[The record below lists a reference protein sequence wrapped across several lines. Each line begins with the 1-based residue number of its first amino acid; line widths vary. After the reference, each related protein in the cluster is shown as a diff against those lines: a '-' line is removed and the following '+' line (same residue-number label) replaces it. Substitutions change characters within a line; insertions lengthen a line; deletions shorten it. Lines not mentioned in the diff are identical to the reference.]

1 MNWWHAII
9 LGIVEGLS
17 EFLPISSTGHLTVV
31 EKLLGYKIDDVGIT
45 AFTAIIQVGAI
56 LAAVL
61 YFIKDIVRLAVAWF
75 KGLFSKE
82 ARSDVDYRLGW
93 GVIVGSV
100 PIAIVGLALQK
111 VIEGGLRNLWVIA
124 AALIVWSVVLW
135 LADRASDRQTG
146 RRSTPRGEESMTIVD
161 ALILGLWQC
170 VALIPG
176 VSRSGATISGGLFR
190 GIDRVTATRWSFFL
204 GIPALLAAGALQAVK
219 ASKSISSPQLGWG
232 PTLLGTAV
240 AFVVAYASIAWLLRF
255 VASNKFTAFVVYRV
269 LAGLAVGGLLLS
281 GAISAT

>member
-1 MNWWHAII
+1 MQWWHAIL

-31 EKLLGYKIDDVGIT
+31 EKLLGYPIDDAGIT

-56 LAAVL
+56 AAAII
-61 YFIKDIVRLAVAWF
+61 YFLRDIVRLAVAWF
-75 KGLFSKE
+75 RGLVSKE
-82 ARSDVDYRLGW
+82 ARSNVDYRLGW
-93 GVIVGSV
+93 GVIVGSI

-111 VIEGGLRNLWVIA
+111 IIEGPLRNLWVVA
-124 AALIVWSVVLW
+124 AALILWSVVLW
-135 LADRASDRQTG
+135 FADRASVQSAPRG
-146 RRSTPRGEESMTIVD
+146 TPRGEESMTVMD

-204 GIPALLAAGALQAVK
+204 GIPALLAAGGLQAVK
-219 ASKSISSPQLGWG
+219 ASKSISETVGWG
-232 PTLLGTAV
+232 ATAIGTVV

-255 VASNKFTAFVVYRV
+255 VAHNRFTAFVIYRV
-269 LAGLAVGGLLLS
+269 IAGLAVIALLVA
-281 GAISAT
+281 GVVTAR

>member
-1 MNWWHAII
+1 MAWWHAIL

-31 EKLLGYKIDDVGIT
+31 EKLLGYRIDDAGIT

-56 LAAVL
+56 AAAII
-61 YFIKDIVRLAVAWF
+61 YFFRDIVRLAVAWF

-82 ARSDVDYRLGW
+82 ARSNVDYRLGW
-93 GVIVGSV
+93 GVIVGSI

-111 VIEGGLRNLWVIA
+111 VIEGPLRNLWVVA
-124 AALIVWSVVLW
+124 AGLIVWSVVLW
-135 LADRASDRQTG
+135 LADRASVQSAPRG
-146 RRSTPRGEESMTIVD
+146 TPRGEESMTVMD
-161 ALILGLWQC
+161 GLILGLWQC

-204 GIPALLAAGALQAVK
+204 GIPALLAAGGLQAVK
-219 ASKSISSPQLGWG
+219 ASKSISETVGWG
-232 PTLLGTAV
+232 ATAIGTVV

-255 VASNKFTAFVVYRV
+255 VAHNRFTAFVIYRV
-269 LAGLAVGGLLLS
+269 VAGLAVVVLLVT
-281 GAISAT
+281 GAVTAT

>member
-1 MNWWHAII
+1 MQWWHAIL

-31 EKLLGYKIDDVGIT
+31 EKLLGYQIDDAGVT

-61 YFIKDIVRLAVAWF
+61 YFLRDIVRLAVAWF
-75 KGLFSKE
+75 KGLFSAD
-82 ARSDVDYRLGW
+82 ARSNPDYRLGW
-93 GVIVGSV
+93 GVIVGSI

-111 VIEGGLRNLWVIA
+111 VIEGGLRNLWVVGG
-124 AALIVWSVVLW
+124 ALILWSVVLF
-135 LADRASDRQTG
+135 LADRASMRQTG
-146 RRSTPRGEESMTIVD
+146 RRSAPRGEESMTIVD

-170 VALIPG
+170 IALIPG

-204 GIPALLAAGALQAVK
+204 GIPALLAAGALEAVK
-219 ASKSISSPQLGWG
+219 ASKSIHSTVGWG
-232 PTLLGTAV
+232 PTAIGTAV
-240 AFVVAYASIAWLLRF
+240 AFVVAYGSIAWLLRF
-255 VASNKFTAFVVYRV
+255 VAHNRFTAFVIYRV
-269 LAGLAVGGLLLS
+269 IAGLAVIGLLVA
-281 GAISAT
+281 GVVTAR

>member
-1 MNWWHAII
+1 MAWWHAIL

-31 EKLLGYKIDDVGIT
+31 EKLLGYPIDDAGIT

-82 ARSDVDYRLGW
+82 ARSDPDYRLGW
-93 GVIVGSV
+93 GVIVGSI
-100 PIAIVGLALQK
+100 PIAVVGLALQK
-111 VIEGGLRNLWVIA
+111 VIEGGLRNLWVVA
-124 AALIVWSVVLW
+124 GALIGWSVVLF
-135 LADRASDRQTG
+135 LADRASVQKAP
-146 RRSTPRGEESMTIVD
+146 RSAAPRGEESMTIVD

-204 GIPALLAAGALQAVK
+204 GIPALLAAGGLQAVK
-219 ASKSISSPQLGWG
+219 ASKSVHATVGWG
-232 PTLLGTAV
+232 PTVVGTVVAFAV
-240 AFVVAYASIAWLLRF
+240 AYVSIAWLLRF
-255 VASNKFTAFVVYRV
+255 VAHNRFTVFVIYRV
-269 LAGLAVGGLLLS
+269 AAGLAVIGLLL
-281 GAISAT
+281 ANVVTAR